1 MTNQK
6 YIFNAYRM
14 MSFIILISFS
24 FSKINQKRF
33 LQLTEENDLDNN
45 ANKTSNETDTSNFT
59 EEPGTYLLSWFVI
72 FFFMGLYIV
81 CSMKKYPS
89 IAHRTDDVWKF
100 MFFAN
105 NGILVAAS
113 VNIFDIKNLILDSSP
128 FGLSS
133 IVFIIGCIYYI
144 SKFCQAC
151 SMPIAAQYFECDK
164 LGELYK
170 IPCFVWSLVG
180 MTDPC
185 CRSTGYTVTV
195 YTDGHTESNECC
207 HHMWNCFI
215 YLIKRLAIFF
225 SIVSYYIFLLF
236 YFIFWLIAKSIFI
249 CMLKIKTEKA
259 QQPQPQQES
268 ETKKENKQEEIIY
281 GSNSGREVIVGQKN
295 NDINQNMYQ
304 GEPNKNTNN
313 GTLNPNQI
321 IQINKI
327 NNFSNDDD
335 INGNRHNSRNNPDYL
350 TLSPKQVQSS
360 ENLFFD
366 KQNRNLNGNNLNLN
380 NGQKGQII
388 YPNYPYEENN
398 RYNNNYEINE
408 NNQRND
414 LPSENEI
421 NKPIKSVEIR
431 KDEINNYRSE
441 NSNNMEEPP
450 APGLFDEQ
458 F

>member
-24 FSKINQKRF
+24 SSKINQKRF

-113 VNIFDIKNLILDSSP
+113 VI
-128 FGLSS
+128 
-133 IVFIIGCIYYI
+133 
-144 SKFCQAC
+144 
-151 SMPIAAQYFECDK
+151 
-164 LGELYK
+164 GELYK

-388 YPNYPYEENN
+388 YPNYPYEKNN

-421 NKPIKSVEIR
+421 NKPIKSDEIR

>member
-1 MTNQK
+1 
-6 YIFNAYRM
+6 
-14 MSFIILISFS
+14 
-24 FSKINQKRF
+24 
-33 LQLTEENDLDNN
+33 
-45 ANKTSNETDTSNFT
+45 
-59 EEPGTYLLSWFVI
+59 
-72 FFFMGLYIV
+72 
-81 CSMKKYPS
+81 
-89 IAHRTDDVWKF
+89 
-100 MFFAN
+100 
-105 NGILVAAS
+105 
-113 VNIFDIKNLILDSSP
+113 
-128 FGLSS
+128 
-133 IVFIIGCIYYI
+133 
-144 SKFCQAC
+144 
-151 SMPIAAQYFECDK
+151 
-164 LGELYK
+164 
-170 IPCFVWSLVG
+170 
-180 MTDPC
+180 
-185 CRSTGYTVTV
+185 
-195 YTDGHTESNECC
+195 
-207 HHMWNCFI
+207 
-215 YLIKRLAIFF
+215 
-225 SIVSYYIFLLF
+225 
-236 YFIFWLIAKSIFI
+236 
-249 CMLKIKTEKA
+249 MLKIKTEKA

-327 NNFSNDDD
+327 NNFSNDDN

-366 KQNRNLNGNNLNLN
+366 KQNSNLNGNNLNLN

-388 YPNYPYEENN
+388 YPNYPYEKNN

-421 NKPIKSVEIR
+421 NKPIKSDEIR